1 LTESVPHRIVPKLH
15 RGNGAPVVYRL
26 NSIVGTNLPE
36 VPLIEIDGFF
46 SFTIAILLLLSGKI
60 LTLNVE
66 ILRHYSV
73 PEPVVGGLAC
83 AAFVSFVYFV
93 FSHEIRFTLD
103 ARDFLLL
110 VFFAG
115 IGLKSDV
122 RTLRSGGRPLAV
134 LVLLS
139 TSFLVLQNVTG
150 MGMATIFGHD
160 PRAGLM
166 TGSISLTGGVGTT
179 LAWSPYFIEALGIA
193 NALELGIASNTVGL
207 IAACLIGG
215 PIATFLIRRHRLT
228 ASGDVRLDIGAP
240 HDEPVPKLDYFS
252 VLWAM
257 LALNVVVMLGMLID
271 RAIAATGFTLPTFV
285 SCLMAG
291 ILVRNATPR
300 MVNTSLYRQWP
311 GIQQGLGLI
320 GDIALGLF
328 LTMALMGLQLWAL
341 GGFLGFILSVLA
353 LQILLTV
360 AFTVLVVFRTM
371 GGDYEAAVI
380 SASFGGI
387 TLGSTATAIANMTAV
402 TQVHGAAHKAFVIVP
417 LVGGFFIDLINAA
430 VVSTMVGFS

>member
-1 LTESVPHRIVPKLH
+1 MV
-15 RGNGAPVVYRL
+15 
-26 NSIVGTNLPE
+26 
-36 VPLIEIDGFF
+36 EIDGFF

-60 LTLNVE
+60 LTLNAE
-66 ILRHYSV
+66 ILRRYSV

-83 AAFVSFVYFV
+83 AAFVSFLYFV
-93 FSHEIRFTLD
+93 LGREIRFTLD

-122 RTLRSGGRPLAV
+122 RTLRSGGSPLAI
-134 LVLLS
+134 LVLLAAG
-139 TSFLVLQNVTG
+139 FLIVQNLAG

-166 TGSISLTGGVGTT
+166 TGSISLTGCVGTT
-179 LAWSPYFIEALGIA
+179 LAWAPFFVETLGID
-193 NALELGIASNTVGL
+193 NALELGVASNTVGL

-215 PIATFLIRRHRLT
+215 PIATFLIRRHRIVT
-228 ASGDVRLDIGAP
+228 SGDIRRDIGAP
-240 HDEPVPKLDYFS
+240 HEEPAPKLDYFS

-257 LALNVVVMLGMLID
+257 LGLNVAIILGLLID
-271 RAIAATGFTLPTFV
+271 RSIAAMEFTLPTFV
-285 SCLMAG
+285 SCLLAG
-291 ILVRNATPR
+291 IVVRNTTPGI
-300 MVNTSLYRQWP
+300 VNKSLHRHWP
-311 GIQQGLGLI
+311 SIQQGLSLI

-328 LTMALMGLQLWAL
+328 LTMALMSLQLWAL
-341 GGFLGFILSVLA
+341 SGFLGFILTVLA

-360 AFTVLVVFRTM
+360 AYTILVVFRAM
-371 GGDYEAAVI
+371 GKDYEAAVI
-380 SASFGGI
+380 AASFGGI
-387 TLGSTATAIANMTAV
+387 SLGSTATAIANMTAV

-417 LVGGFFIDLINAA
+417 LVGGFFIDLINAV

>member
-1 LTESVPHRIVPKLH
+1 M
-15 RGNGAPVVYRL
+15 
-26 NSIVGTNLPE
+26 
-36 VPLIEIDGFF
+36 IEIDGFF
-46 SFTIAILLLLSGKI
+46 SVTLAILLLLSGKI

-66 ILRHYSV
+66 ILRRYSV

-93 FSHEIRFTLD
+93 LGREISFTLD

-122 RTLRSGGRPLAV
+122 RTLRSGGRPLV
-134 LVLLS
+134 ILVLLS
-139 TSFLVLQNVTG
+139 AGFLILQNLSG
-150 MGMATIFGHD
+150 MGMAAFFGHD

-179 LAWSPYFIEALGIA
+179 LAWAPYFVETLGIG
-193 NALELGIASNTVGL
+193 NALELGVASNTVGL

-215 PIATFLIRRHRLT
+215 PIATFLIRRHRISP
-228 ASGDVRLDIGAP
+228 SGDMRLDIGVP
-240 HDEPVPKLDYFS
+240 HDERVPKLDYFS

-257 LALNVVVMLGMLID
+257 LALNVVVMLGMLLD
-271 RAIAATGFTLPTFV
+271 RAIAASGFTLPTFV

-291 ILVRNATPR
+291 IVARNTMPR
-300 MVNTSLYRQWP
+300 MVSSSIHRQWP
-311 GIQQGLGLI
+311 GIQQGLSLI

-341 GGFLGFILSVLA
+341 SGFVGFILSVLA

-360 AFTVLVVFRTM
+360 AFTVLVVFRAM
-371 GGDYEAAVI
+371 GSDYEAAVI

-387 TLGSTATAIANMTAV
+387 SLGSTATAIANMTAV
-402 TQVHGAAHKAFVIVP
+402 TQVHGAAHKAFVVVP
-417 LVGGFFIDLINAA
+417 LVGGFFIDLINAV
-430 VVSTMVGFS
+430 VVSNMVGWAALP